1 MQMSPQSQDSLL
13 MEQDDEQNRAMEA
26 YKKSMRRS
34 LPKVKQK
41 KKPANK
47 SLRASPVEERPDWNG
62 RFFVESIP
70 NFTKIHHHYKVSAAA

>member
-34 LPKVKQK
+34 LPKVK
-41 KKPANK
+41 
-47 SLRASPVEERPDWNG
+47 
-62 RFFVESIP
+62 
-70 NFTKIHHHYKVSAAA
+70 